1 MDPTK
6 GVYCSIINRSI
17 IIFLCLKT
25 RATSAD
31 FISDENISFNSLIK
45 FLNRMGAK
53 LSILSLTTLTV
64 FNYFCWY
71 I

>member
-25 RATSAD
+25 RVTSAD
-31 FISDENISFNSLIK
+31 FISDENITVSIHLLNS
-45 FLNRMGAK
+45 
-53 LSILSLTTLTV
+53 
-64 FNYFCWY
+64 
-71 I
+71 